1 MVIVFSPALVNLWG
15 DSMGARRVVASTLD
29 AAARQYIEDG
39 ALVVVRGPD
48 GLWSRRVVRLGRAWY
63 TRTLSDIQQT
73 MVSCVEDFDG
83 FNLQSKP

>member
-1 MVIVFSPALVNLWG
+1 MALVFSPALVNSWG

-29 AAARQYIEDG
+29 AAARQHIEEG

-63 TRTLSDIQQT
+63 TRTLSDIEQT
-73 MVSCVEDFDG
+73 MVACVEG
-83 FNLQSKP
+83 KS